1 MTNSYD
7 VLSKLHAKASA
18 QAEKSV
24 AEDLEKEDP
33 PVKEGK
39 AVLTAKISE
48 SLKAKAKKLVDED
61 SEGDD
66 RSWGSSCN

>member
-18 QAEKSV
+18 EAEKSV

-39 AVLTAKISE
+39 AMLTAKISN
-48 SLKAKAKKLVDED
+48 SLKAKAKRLINED

-66 RSWGSSCN
+66 RS

>member
-24 AEDLEKEDP
+24 AEDLKKEDP

-39 AVLTAKISE
+39 AVLTAEISK
-48 SLKAKAKKLVDED
+48 SLKAKSKKLADED
-61 SEGDD
+61 SKGDD
-66 RSWGSSCN
+66 RS

>member
-7 VLSKLHAKASA
+7 VLSRLHAKASA
-18 QAEKSV
+18 EAEKSV

-48 SLKAKAKKLVDED
+48 SLKAKAKKSADED
-61 SEGDD
+61 SERDD
-66 RSWGSSCN
+66 RNWGSRCN

>member
-24 AEDLEKEDP
+24 AEDLKKEDKNLQDLINDDNKDIT
-33 PVKEGK
+33 V
-39 AVLTAKISE
+39 
-48 SLKAKAKKLVDED
+48 VD
-61 SEGDD
+61 
-66 RSWGSSCN
+66 

>member
-7 VLSKLHAKASA
+7 VLSRLHAKASA
-18 QAEKSV
+18 EAEKSV

-39 AVLTAKISE
+39 AMLTAKISE
-48 SLKAKAKKLVDED
+48 SLKAKAKKLINED
-61 SEGDD
+61 SEGND
-66 RSWGSSCN
+66 RS

>member
-39 AVLTAKISE
+39 AMLTAKISN
-48 SLKAKAKKLVDED
+48 SLKAKAKKLINED
-61 SEGDD
+61 SEGND
-66 RSWGSSCN
+66 RS

>member
-18 QAEKSV
+18 EAEKSV

-39 AVLTAKISE
+39 AMLTAKISN
-48 SLKAKAKKLVDED
+48 SLKAKAKKLINED

-66 RSWGSSCN
+66 RS

>member
-39 AVLTAKISE
+39 AILTAKISK
-48 SLKAKAKKLVDED
+48 SLQAKSKKTADED
-61 SEGDD
+61 SEGND
-66 RSWGSSCN
+66 RS

>member
-18 QAEKSV
+18 QAEKSI
-24 AEDLEKEDP
+24 AEDLKKEDP

-39 AVLTAKISE
+39 AMLTAKISN
-48 SLKAKAKKLVDED
+48 SLKAKAKKLINED
-61 SEGDD
+61 SEGND
-66 RSWGSSCN
+66 RS

>member
-18 QAEKSV
+18 EAEKSV

-39 AVLTAKISE
+39 AMLTAKISE
-48 SLKAKAKKLVDED
+48 SLKAKAKKLINED
-61 SEGDD
+61 SEGND
-66 RSWGSSCN
+66 RS

>member
-24 AEDLEKEDP
+24 AEDLKKEDP
-33 PVKEGK
+33 PVNEGK
-39 AVLTAKISE
+39 AMLTAKISN
-48 SLKAKAKKLVDED
+48 SLKAKAKKLINED
-61 SEGDD
+61 SEGND
-66 RSWGSSCN
+66 RS

>member
-7 VLSKLHAKASA
+7 VLSRLHAKASA
-18 QAEKSV
+18 EAEKSV

-39 AVLTAKISE
+39 AMLTAKISE
-48 SLKAKAKKLVDED
+48 SLKAKAKKLVNED
-61 SEGDD
+61 SEGND
-66 RSWGSSCN
+66 RS

>member
-24 AEDLEKEDP
+24 AEDLKKEDP

-39 AVLTAKISE
+39 AMLTAKLSK
-48 SLKAKAKKLVDED
+48 SLKAKTKKFADED
-61 SEGDD
+61 SEGND
-66 RSWGSSCN
+66 RSRGSSCN

>member
-18 QAEKSV
+18 EAEKSV

-39 AVLTAKISE
+39 AMLTAKISN
-48 SLKAKAKKLVDED
+48 SLKAKAKKLINEY

-66 RSWGSSCN
+66 RS

>member
-18 QAEKSV
+18 EAAKSV

-39 AVLTAKISE
+39 AVL
-48 SLKAKAKKLVDED
+48 KAKLPKSIKAKTEKPADED

-66 RSWGSSCN
+66 RS

>member
-18 QAEKSV
+18 QAEKSI
-24 AEDLEKEDP
+24 AEDLKKEDP

-66 RSWGSSCN
+66 RS

>member
-7 VLSKLHAKASA
+7 VLSRLHAKASA
-18 QAEKSV
+18 EAEKSV

-48 SLKAKAKKLVDED
+48 SLKAKSKKPADED

-66 RSWGSSCN
+66 RS

>member
-7 VLSKLHAKASA
+7 VLSRLHAKASA
-18 QAEKSV
+18 EAEKSV

-48 SLKAKAKKLVDED
+48 SLKAKAKKSADED

-66 RSWGSSCN
+66 RSWGSRCN

>member
-18 QAEKSV
+18 EAEKSV
-24 AEDLEKEDP
+24 AAALEKEDP

-48 SLKAKAKKLVDED
+48 SLKAKAKKLADED

-66 RSWGSSCN
+66 RSWGSRCN

>member
-24 AEDLEKEDP
+24 AEDLKKEDP

-39 AVLTAKISE
+39 AVLTAKISK
-48 SLKAKAKKLVDED
+48 SIKAKSKKLADEN
-61 SEGDD
+61 SKGDD
-66 RSWGSSCN
+66 RS

>member
-24 AEDLEKEDP
+24 AEDLKKEDP

-39 AVLTAKISE
+39 AFLKAKISK
-48 SLKAKAKKLVDED
+48 SLKAKMKQVEDED

-66 RSWGSSCN
+66 RS

>member
-18 QAEKSV
+18 EAEKSV

-39 AVLTAKISE
+39 AMLTAKISN
-48 SLKAKAKKLVDED
+48 SLKAKAKTLINED

-66 RSWGSSCN
+66 RS

>member
-7 VLSKLHAKASA
+7 VLSRLHAKASA
-18 QAEKSV
+18 DAEKSV

-48 SLKAKAKKLVDED
+48 SLEAKAKKPVDED
-61 SEGDD
+61 SEGND
-66 RSWGSSCN
+66 RS

>member
-1 MTNSYD
+1 MTTSYD

-18 QAEKSV
+18 EAEKSV

-39 AVLTAKISE
+39 AMLTAKISN
-48 SLKAKAKKLVDED
+48 SLKAKAKKLINED

-66 RSWGSSCN
+66 RS

>member
-18 QAEKSV
+18 EAEKSV

-39 AVLTAKISE
+39 AMLTAKISN
-48 SLKAKAKKLVDED
+48 SLKAKAKKLINED
-61 SEGDD
+61 SEVDD
-66 RSWGSSCN
+66 RS